1 MDVLFGHSMK
11 SLYLFGTCNV
21 IHSLFSRIV
30 ITKFFFDYPI
40 VISLFN
46 MALILSLIE
55 FGRMTKL
62 VKVQPY
68 TFHRGKAMFV
78 PSFFYCLSHYISLN
92 CLDGISLPF
101 FPFLEKFIA
110 ITTIPFYFFILRRQ
124 RPSIQ
129 TLTILMFICFGSAL
143 ASVFE
148 ISYDIWGLAY
158 SLGALA
164 MQTSSLVLIE
174 KVRAQMD
181 MSVVELI
188 YLNSFNCLCLFLV
201 ADIVQDELRDAYS
214 YLQTSTTTTF
224 YVSLL
229 TMIISG
235 SFGHCLL
242 LYCVAT
248 TNTLN
253 TAVTQNCSASIQ
265 IFIAYLLSIEV
276 FYDSEP
282 NFTTF
287 LGVVIAIVSTIFYFL
302 SSKDKEFK
310 PNAQMSTKY
319 YSLVQHE

>member
-1 MDVLFGHSMK
+1 MDVLLGHSMK
-11 SLYLFGTCNV
+11 S
-21 IHSLFSRIV
+21 
-30 ITKFFFDYPI
+30 
-40 VISLFN
+40 
-46 MALILSLIE
+46 
-55 FGRMTKL
+55 
-62 VKVQPY
+62 
-68 TFHRGKAMFV
+68 
-78 PSFFYCLSHYISLN
+78 YISLN

-110 ITTIPFYFFILRRQ
+110 ITVIPFYFFILRRQ
-124 RPSIQ
+124 RPSIL
-129 TLTILMFICFGSAL
+129 TLAILLFICIGSAL

-148 ISYDIWGLAY
+148 VSYDIWGLAY

-224 YVSLL
+224 YICLL
-229 TMIISG
+229 AMIIAG

-248 TNTLN
+248 TNTVNIIQDFKYKKLIKNIFKLN
-253 TAVTQNCSASIQ
+253 TAITQNCSASIQ
-265 IFIAYLLSIEV
+265 VFIAYLLSIEV

-287 LGVVIAIVSTIFYFL
+287 LGVIIALISTAFYFI
-302 SSKDKEFK
+302 SSKDKELK
-310 PNAQMSTKY
+310 PNGCYAAATCGGAKY
-319 YSLVQHE
+319 HSLVQHE

>member
-1 MDVLFGHSMK
+1 
-11 SLYLFGTCNV
+11 
-21 IHSLFSRIV
+21 
-30 ITKFFFDYPI
+30 
-40 VISLFN
+40 
-46 MALILSLIE
+46 
-55 FGRMTKL
+55 
-62 VKVQPY
+62 
-68 TFHRGKAMFV
+68 MFV
-78 PSFFYCLSHYISLN
+78 PSFFYCLSQFVFSKIFNLILIYFYSYISLN

-214 YLQTSTTTTF
+214 YLQVKNNITNCKCFPEMSIF
-224 YVSLL
+224 SGNN
-229 TMIISG
+229 MILQLC
-235 SFGHCLL
+235 FPEL
-242 LYCVAT
+242 
-248 TNTLN
+248 
-253 TAVTQNCSASIQ
+253 
-265 IFIAYLLSIEV
+265 
-276 FYDSEP
+276 
-282 NFTTF
+282 
-287 LGVVIAIVSTIFYFL
+287 
-302 SSKDKEFK
+302 
-310 PNAQMSTKY
+310 
-319 YSLVQHE
+319 